1 MRILIIDNDISTTE
15 VIRDTVNWNMLQID
29 AVDIAHNVLAAKKHI
44 ETCLPDIILCDIEM
58 PQGNGTEL
66 LQWLREQGHQCQFI
80 FLTCHESFS
89 YATTAIQYNAL
100 DYITKPFQ
108 LKQVEATLAKAVEK
122 IVRENITKND
132 LRFKDYWLDNQ
143 NSMEE
148 GFWRDLLFFAL
159 RAEKEFLLTECE
171 KRHIKLDLNGIYRLV
186 LCAVPRR
193 QITQNGW
200 SESAFRYA
208 LRNLSSE
215 LLLLNFDNIRC
226 LIYGR
231 NESLYVL
238 VILQDTSE
246 IIARE
251 RCINLIIAAENHL
264 NCTVK
269 CHISE
274 VCDLVNLPDL
284 RSKLEQANLE
294 NVTEGGGVYML
305 RDAVNHINE
314 TIDIN
319 IGQSSHLLNEG
330 KVIDAINHI
339 RGKLQ
344 AIALRNQLSHT
355 ALNNILQDYNQMIYV
370 KLQSHDIQVHELFGD
385 SSSVKLRQTAEYS
398 LFDAMKWISY
408 SASKTVEYINEV
420 QQLEGVVA
428 KIKRYVF
435 EHISQPVSRTE
446 IAASV
451 FLTPDYVSKI
461 FKSETG
467 ISLKDYVNEAR
478 IEKAKE
484 LLLTTAQSVSEIAV
498 AVGFDNF
505 SYFSTLFKKIT
516 GVSPSSYNRKK

>member
-1 MRILIIDNDISTTE
+1 MKILIIDDDIPTTE

-29 AVDIAHNVLAAKKHI
+29 KIDIAHNVISAKKLI
-44 ETCLPDIILCDIEM
+44 TAFVPDIILCDIEM
-58 PQGNGTEL
+58 PQGNGIEL
-66 LQWLREQGHQCQFI
+66 LQWLREQGYHSQFV

-89 YATTAIQYNAL
+89 YATTAIQFSAL
-100 DYITKPFQ
+100 DYIIKPFQ
-108 LKQVEATLAKAVEK
+108 LKQVEAVLAKAVEK
-122 IVRENITKND
+122 IVRENNTKND
-132 LRFKDYWLDNQ
+132 LRFKDYWLNNQ
-143 NSMEE
+143 SSMEE
-148 GFWRDLLFFAL
+148 SFWRDLLFYAL
-159 RAEKEFLLTECE
+159 RADNEYLLAECE
-171 KRHIKLDLNGIYRLV
+171 KRHVKLDLHDTYRLA

-193 QITQNGW
+193 QIVQNDW

-215 LLLLNFDNIRC
+215 LLLFNFDNARC

-238 VILQDTSE
+238 VVLQNIKE
-246 IIARE
+246 ITVQE
-251 RCINLIIAAENHL
+251 RCINLINAAEKHL

-274 VCDLVNLPDL
+274 SCGIVNLPDL
-284 RSKLEQANLE
+284 RSLLEQSNRE
-294 NVTEGGGVYML
+294 NVTEGGGFYML
-305 RDAVNHINE
+305 RDAANRPSE
-314 TIDIN
+314 LIDIN
-319 IGQSSHLLNEG
+319 IGQASHLLNEG

-339 RGKLQ
+339 RSKLQ
-344 AIALRNQLSHT
+344 AISSRNQLSHT
-355 ALNNILQDYNQMIYV
+355 ALNNILQDYNQMMYV

-385 SSSVKLRQTAEYS
+385 SSSVKLRQSAEFS

-408 SASKTVEYINEV
+408 SANKTVEYIHEV
-420 QQLEGVVA
+420 QQLESVVA

-435 EHISQPVSRTE
+435 EHICQPVSRAE

-467 ISLKDYVNEAR
+467 INLKDYVNETR

-484 LLLTTAQSVSEIAV
+484 LLSTTSQSVSEIAV